1 MIEYSPIEK
10 HKGVP
15 LWPTF
20 IIYMYKFNFGQSVWD
35 KTSIVIGN
43 LMETHWEPN
52 RIKSNIPPPPLPHT
66 KQKNT

>member
-1 MIEYSPIEK
+1 MIGHSPKEK

-35 KTSIVIGN
+35 RSSIAIGN
-43 LMETHWEPN
+43 LMKTHWEPN
-52 RIKSNIPPPPLPHT
+52 NIKPPPPFKP
-66 KQKNT
+66 KKKIRPS